1 MGLLAAPW
9 SAPAQSVRRTTT
21 SGGRARTYRVFVPAS
36 ARRAPAALVLAFHGG
51 GGDGAGM
58 EKLTK
63 FDAIAERE
71 GFVVVYP
78 DAFEHNWND
87 GRVDFD
93 APAFRNRVDDIAFVR
108 TILAEVEASVPIDV
122 KRVFATGISNGG
134 IFSHYLGAKLS
145 DRIAAIAPVVGGMAD
160 PFYKEF
166 APAEPVSVFAM
177 QGTND
182 PLVPIGGGNVA
193 RSGRGRVIATAEA
206 IRLWEIRDSVAST
219 PQSGTL
225 PDRDP
230 RDGCTVTWKKWS
242 GGKGGTEVWLYV
254 EQGAGHTWPGGVQ
267 YLPKLLVGAVCRDFD
282 ASEEIWG
289 FFRNHPK
296 ASETH

>member
-1 MGLLAAPW
+1 M
-9 SAPAQSVRRTTT
+9 T
-21 SGGRARTYRVFVPAS
+21 SGGRVRSYRLFVPAS
-36 ARRAPAALVLAFHGG
+36 ARRAPAALVFAFHGG

-63 FDAIAERE
+63 LDAIAERE
-71 GFVVVYP
+71 GFVVAYP
-78 DAFEHNWND
+78 NGFEHNWND

-93 APAFRNRVDDIAFVR
+93 APAFRNRVDDVAFVR
-108 TILAEVEASVPIDV
+108 AIIAEIAASVPIDS
-122 KRVFATGISNGG
+122 KRIFATGISNGA
-134 IFSHYLGAKLS
+134 IFAHYVGAKLS

-166 APAEPVSVFAM
+166 APTEPVSVFAV

-193 RSGRGRVIATAEA
+193 RAGRGRVIATTEA
-206 IRLWEIRDSVAST
+206 MRLWARRDSVSAT
-219 PQSGTL
+219 PQSGAL

-230 RDGCTVTWKKWS
+230 KDGCTVTWKKWT
-242 GGKGGTEVWLYV
+242 GGNGGTEIWLYV
-254 EQGAGHTWPGGVQ
+254 EQGAGHTWPGGAQ

-282 ASEEIWG
+282 ASEEIWA
-289 FFRNHPK
+289 FFKGHPK
-296 ASETH
+296 PAGTWDK